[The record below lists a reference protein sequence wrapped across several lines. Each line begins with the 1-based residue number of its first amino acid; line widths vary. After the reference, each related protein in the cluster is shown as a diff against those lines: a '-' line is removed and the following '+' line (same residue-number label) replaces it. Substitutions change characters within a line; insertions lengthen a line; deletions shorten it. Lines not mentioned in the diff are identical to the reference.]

1 MTSARMLDARTVADL
16 LACSERTVRRRIAD
30 GTIPSVLIGGLRRVP
45 EQVLEKL
52 IHGGRT
58 DWSDAVE
65 ALENDDQSF
74 EI

>member
-16 LACSERTVRRRIAD
+16 LDCSERTVRRRIAD

-45 EQVLEKL
+45 EQVLERL

-65 ALENDDQSF
+65 GPGNIDQSSG
-74 EI
+74 I